1 AGNMGVVPPRD
12 GFLEGLRRLCDAHG
26 ALLVLDEVITGF
38 RVGWSGA
45 QGRYGVRPDLTTLGK
60 VIGGGLPVGAY
71 GGSRELLEQMAPAGG
86 VYQAGTLSGNPLATA
101 AGLAT
106 LRTVQQDEAAYAR
119 LEALGAQLEDGVAT
133 AAREAGV
140 PFAVARVGSAL
151 TGFFRAEAPRDYAEA
166 AESDTAR
173 FARFHRALL
182 EQGVMLPPSQFEAW
196 FVSLAH
202 DEALIERTIETV
214 AAALREAASEA

>member
-1 AGNMGVVPPRD
+1 
-12 GFLEGLRRLCDAHG
+12 
-26 ALLVLDEVITGF
+26 
-38 RVGWSGA
+38 
-45 QGRYGVRPDLTTLGK
+45 
-60 VIGGGLPVGAY
+60 
-71 GGSRELLEQMAPAGG
+71 MAPGGG

-106 LRTVQQDEAAYAR
+106 LRTVQADETAYAR
-119 LEALGAQLEDGVAT
+119 LEALAAQLEDGVT
-133 AAREAGV
+133 RAAREAGV

-151 TGFFRAEAPRDYAEA
+151 TGFFRSEAPGDYAEA

-202 DEALIERTIETV
+202 DEALIERTVEAV
-214 AAALREAASEA
+214 AAALREAASAA